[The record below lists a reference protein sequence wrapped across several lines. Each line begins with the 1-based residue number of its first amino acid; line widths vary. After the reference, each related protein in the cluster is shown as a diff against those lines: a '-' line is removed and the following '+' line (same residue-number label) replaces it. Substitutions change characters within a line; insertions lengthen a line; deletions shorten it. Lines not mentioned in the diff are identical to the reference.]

1 VRRTA
6 TVTDVLRR
14 GIDSVL
20 ANWQLLLMRIA
31 ESIVIAGLGVA
42 AALAIIVPIFVSLG
56 LSKFEDFQHVD
67 DPYDLLRTILAN
79 HWLILLYILIGVTVL
94 LLVFLLLHAFVE
106 GGAAEILV
114 SAERQ
119 AGDEPVNERRRL
131 EAFSMDRWLRG
142 GARMWWPIFW
152 IYNATWGLG
161 GLIMLVPLVIIAAV
175 MLLSRGNPAALAIGC
190 LGLIAT
196 FFIVMIVA
204 VVVGLWTQKA
214 IVVLAARNDGASSAL
229 SEGWRELRSDLG
241 RHFGTAFVI
250 IAISI
255 GAVGTMVM
263 FSAMLGFTRSA
274 GAQILFLPV
283 RLGISLVNT
292 FISAA
297 IANWLLASFAALTV
311 RRSDHPII

>member
-1 VRRTA
+1 MKRTA
-6 TVTDVLRR
+6 NVTDVLRR

-20 ANWQLLLMRIA
+20 ANWPLLLMRIA
-31 ESIVIAGLGVA
+31 ESIVIAALAIA
-42 AALAIIVPIFVSLG
+42 AALAILVPIFVSLG
-56 LSKFEDFQHVD
+56 LSKFEDFQHVE
-67 DPYDLLRTILAN
+67 DPYDLLRTILSN
-79 HWLILLYILIGVTVL
+79 HWLILVYIFVGILAL
-94 LLVFLLLHAFVE
+94 LFVFLALHAFVE

-114 SAERQ
+114 AAERQ

-131 EAFSMDRWLRG
+131 EAFTMDRWLRG
-142 GARMWWPIFW
+142 AARMWWPIFW

-161 GLIMLVPLVIIAAV
+161 GLIMLAPLVVIAAV
-175 MLLSRGNPAALAIGC
+175 MLLSRGNPAAIAIGC
-190 LGLIAT
+190 LGLVAT
-196 FFIVMIVA
+196 VFIVLIVG

-229 SEGWRELRSDLG
+229 SESWRELRADFG

-250 IAISI
+250 IAIAI
-255 GAVGTMVM
+255 GAAGVMVM
-263 FSAMLGFTRSA
+263 FSMALGLTRSA

-292 FISAA
+292 FVSAA

-311 RRSDHPII
+311 RRSDQHII